1 MCVILRFFT
10 FNFSSARVLK
20 DSSPLTFLPVQKWT
34 RKAMK
39 TLKKPCL
46 KYFGRYYFFGSLHCR
61 KKAIT
66 LWSLGHFGASVEGKC
81 ERKEDLRL
89 KRRPRITF
97 WNKYAAKSIKVN
109 NRRWK
114 GKGRWWKLAHFERIF
129 LQIRNLLYLLHWSC
143 LRWEIKPV

>member
-39 TLKKPCL
+39 TLKSPAWNTLGGIIHFCL
-46 KYFGRYYFFGSLHCR
+46 FFGSLNCR

-129 LQIRNLLYLLHWSC
+129 LQIRN
-143 LRWEIKPV
+143 